1 MKSEASGNNPETIM
15 KAKGHSLWL
24 MPSGEELDRFSKL
37 VEKLAQEH
45 SAPVFQPHVTLLGEI
60 LEGEEEIIKKVQ
72 ELAAEHQP
80 FPVTLG
86 AVDYQDYYF
95 RTLFVRANE
104 TQPLLDLHN
113 NSRELFDMQN
123 IPPYMPH
130 LSLLYGNYPQA
141 IKDKIIQGIG
151 RDFTT
156 QFEVT
161 SVHLFKTDG
170 EANTWYR
177 VNEFPLGK
185 TS

>member
-1 MKSEASGNNPETIM
+1 MKGEVLGNNPETIM

-24 MPSGEELDRFSKL
+24 MPSGDVYDRFSKL

-45 SAPVFQPHVTLLGEI
+45 SAPIFQPHVTLLGEI
-60 LEGEEEIIKKVQ
+60 LEGEEDIIKKTQ
-72 ELAAEHQP
+72 ELVEAHQP
-80 FPVTLG
+80 LPVTLDS
-86 AVDYQDYYF
+86 VDYQDYYF

-113 NSRELFDMQN
+113 NAREVFKMQG

-130 LSLLYGNYPQA
+130 LSLLYGDFPQA
-141 IKDKIIQGIG
+141 VKDKIIQEIG
-151 RDFTT
+151 RDFTS

-170 EANTWYR
+170 EANTWHR
-177 VNEFPLGK
+177 VKEFPRVK